1 MPMPTTVKVRGK
13 VNTAHVKKRY
23 QAGRNKSLDRIGV
36 FTMQSAR
43 KQFLNPAPRKK
54 PQWRRV
60 GEKNGIPV
68 LEVTF
73 RPPKPGRV
81 TSWQTGRGRAA
92 KGFLKHSIF
101 YDRDDQR
108 GSVVIG
114 PTERHVVWLNKIQE
128 FGGARPVAYHYL
140 SRRPLEQLNQKAGG
154 HKVPRDM
161 GRQSGSQRRNRR
173 GRFMRGRNPE
183 AYVVIRKDAQTGR
196 RSKAGVFQT
205 TRGKVKPGRYMSQGL
220 AKVRQRIPKA
230 FQNFV
235 SGP

>member
-1 MPMPTTVKVRGK
+1 M
-13 VNTAHVKKRY
+13 A
-23 QAGRNKSLDRIGV
+23 D
-36 FTMQSAR
+36 
-43 KQFLNPAPRKK
+43 
-54 PQWRRV
+54 
-60 GEKNGIPV
+60 
-68 LEVTF
+68 
-73 RPPKPGRV
+73 RV
-81 TSWQTGRGRAA
+81 TSWKTGRGRAA

-101 YDRDDQR
+101 YDRDDR
-108 GSVVIG
+108 KGSVVIG

-161 GRQSGSQRRNRR
+161 GRQTGSQRRNRR

-183 AYVVIRKDAQTGR
+183 AYVVMRKDAQTGKR
-196 RSKAGVFQT
+196 TKAGEFST
-205 TRGKVKPGRYMSQGL
+205 GRGKVKPGRYMAKGL
-220 AKVRQRIPKA
+220 EQVRPKIPKA